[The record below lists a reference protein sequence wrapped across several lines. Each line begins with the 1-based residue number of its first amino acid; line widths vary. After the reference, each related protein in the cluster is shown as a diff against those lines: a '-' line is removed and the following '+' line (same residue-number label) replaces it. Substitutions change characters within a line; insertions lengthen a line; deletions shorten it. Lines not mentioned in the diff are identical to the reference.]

1 MNQQHGMNSN
11 IQVGQRE
18 LHVQTAFSRTT
29 SKIISNVFEDGR
41 VIETREEPVRGN
53 VEDKKLQKRIEQF
66 HQNTLKDI
74 ELLFFIA
81 EKVRQVKHA
90 LSCNKLGLVFLKRG
104 FLKEAIEFFT
114 LALQTD
120 PKFVEAYNNLGLALV
135 QEGQLDR
142 AEEFFKKGLDI
153 ESGYAD
159 LHLNLAML
167 HYKRKQYPAAVQSA
181 QAALGINP
189 TYYDAHVYKGLALL
203 RSLAE
208 KVTHE
213 ELPPLPARGKEAM
226 DHLERAAQLFKPMN
240 NEAFR
245 QGKTAYAAEDFESAV
260 KYFEK
265 AYEEANQKMDM
276 TFDHEFYLKFMYG
289 GKGKDNQF
297 IGGYVEQLK
306 EAIKNY
312 PEFAD
317 LHNNL
322 GIAYLIMCRNLF
334 LKALDEFRL
343 ALKINPKFKKAEKNL
358 KLAENDGK
366 GFLILLRALL
376 K

>member
-11 IQVGQRE
+11 IHVGQRE
-18 LHVQTAFSRTT
+18 LHVQSAFSRTT
-29 SKIISNVFEDGR
+29 SKIISNIFEDGR
-41 VIETREEPVRGN
+41 VIETREQHVRGN
-53 VEDKKLQKRIEQF
+53 VDDSTLQKRLEQF

-81 EKVRQVKHA
+81 DKVRQVKHA
-90 LSCNKLGLVFLKRG
+90 VSCNKLGLVFLKRG
-104 FLKEAIEFFT
+104 FLKEAIEFFS

-120 PKFVEAYNNLGLALV
+120 PNFVEAYNNIGLALLR
-135 QEGQLDR
+135 EGQFDR
-142 AEEFFKKGLDI
+142 AEEFFKKGLAI
-153 ESGYAD
+153 EKGYAD
-159 LHLNLAML
+159 LHLNLAAL
-167 HYKRKQYPAAVQSA
+167 YYRRGKYPEAIQAA
-181 QAALGINP
+181 QAALNINP
-189 TYYDAHVYKGLALL
+189 NYYDAHFYKGMALL
-203 RSLAE
+203 KSLAE

-226 DHLERAAQLFKPMN
+226 NHIERAGQLFKPLS
-240 NEAFR
+240 NEAFQ
-245 QGKTAYAAEDFESAV
+245 QGKTAYNAEDYESAV

-265 AYEEANQKMDM
+265 AFEEANHKMDM

-312 PEFAD
+312 PEYAD

-334 LKALDEFRL
+334 LKALDEFRQ